1 MKKQGPNRI
10 SMSFRF
16 TLEVKRL
23 LDLLSEKLG
32 VSMVAIMELAI
43 REFAAKHG
51 VSQGAASA
59 AFGQFTCQ
67 LKQAV
72 PLGKR
77 LWKQTKTKGIQF
89 YGFTTTLD

>member
-23 LDLLSEKLG
+23 LELVSEKLG

-51 VSQGAASA
+51 VS
-59 AFGQFTCQ
+59 
-67 LKQAV
+67 
-72 PLGKR
+72 
-77 LWKQTKTKGIQF
+77 
-89 YGFTTTLD
+89 